1 MQNLSPKL
9 MIVIVL
15 QNDCV
20 IIFYLLVE
28 EAALKST
35 TLALKRLILD
45 LKTGIIYEV
54 MTSSCNSWHK

>member
-1 MQNLSPKL
+1 

-54 MTSSCNSWHK
+54 MTSFCNS